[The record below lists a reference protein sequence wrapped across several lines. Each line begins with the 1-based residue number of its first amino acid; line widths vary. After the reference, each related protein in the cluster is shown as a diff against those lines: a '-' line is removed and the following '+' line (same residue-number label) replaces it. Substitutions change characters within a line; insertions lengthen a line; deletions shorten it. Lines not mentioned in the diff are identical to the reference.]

1 MVQLI
6 NDKNDGFADDL
17 LVNAK
22 IVIKEL
28 KAGAPPAVVNRR
40 LPHVAR
46 P

>member
-1 MVQLI
+1 MVTLI
-6 NDKNDGFADDL
+6 NDKNDGFADDI

-22 IVIKEL
+22 IVMKEL
-28 KAGAPPAVVNRR
+28 KAGEPPAFVDRR

>member
-6 NDKNDGFADDL
+6 NDKNDGFADDI

-28 KAGAPPAVVNRR
+28 KAGEPPACANRR
-40 LPHVAR
+40 HVAR